1 MAAIAFSKDP
11 GKGWVVA
18 GWVMRQILD
27 DVMSQHS
34 HDSEMA
40 AAFALAKQT
49 SGISVYALEPEFAA
63 RITNVIKETVTGILS
78 GRIRSAI
85 HQQPYGDARTV
96 EQYLEALRELLRAIP
111 RA

>member
-11 GKGWVVA
+11 EKGWVVA

-40 AAFALAKQT
+40 AAFELAKQT
-49 SGISVYALEPEFAA
+49 SGISVYALEPEFAT
-63 RITNVIKETVTGILS
+63 RVTNVIKETVTGILS
-78 GRIRSAI
+78 GRIHSAI

-96 EQYLEALRELLRAIP
+96 EQYLEALRELLRVIP